1 MNQVSE
7 NPVKNRKGPFT
18 SLVVIAGLMIACYLT
33 ANIMA
38 VKLVAFGP
46 ITVFDAGTLTFPL
59 AYMLGDVLTEVW
71 GFKTAKK
78 VIWLTFLC
86 NIFLVLF
93 TSIGVILPSPE
104 YASETAE
111 AYKLLFSYVPRLTI
125 ASLLAFLF
133 GELLNAYLM
142 VQIKKKTGLSKLW
155 VRTIGSSVF
164 GHLLDTTLF
173 VCIAFY
179 GTVPLQDIFSMIGI
193 QYIAKL
199 GVEAIAATPM
209 AYALI
214 HFLRKRYNAENNLV
228 SH

>member
-7 NPVKNRKGPFT
+7 NPVKNRKDPFS

-38 VKLVAFGP
+38 VKLIAIGSL
-46 ITVFDAGTLTFPL
+46 TLFDAGTLTFPL
-59 AYMLGDVLTEVW
+59 AYMLGDVLAEVW

-78 VIWLTFLC
+78 VIWLTFAC
-86 NIFLVLF
+86 NIFLVIF
-93 TSIGVILPSPE
+93 TTIGVILPYPE
-104 YASETAE
+104 HASETAK
-111 AYKLLFSYVPRLTI
+111 AYSLLFSYVPRITL

-133 GELLNAYLM
+133 GELLNAWLM
-142 VQIKKKTGLSKLW
+142 VVIKKKTGQAKLW

-164 GHLLDTTLF
+164 GHLLDTSLF
-173 VCIAFY
+173 VLIAFL
-179 GTVPLQDIFSMIGI
+179 GTVPMQDIFSMIGV

-209 AYALI
+209 AYGLI
-214 HFLRKRYNAENNLV
+214 HILKKRCCLENG
-228 SH
+228 